1 MKKNIDML
9 NGPLFSSVLRF
20 AIPIVLTN
28 LLQIL
33 FNTADKIVVGQCC
46 GSISVAA
53 VSATSTLTTLF
64 VNFFIGF
71 SVGTGVT
78 VARALGNHNND
89 EVYRTV
95 HTALPT
101 ALICGG
107 ILSLAGIFFAPTIL
121 TWMGTPKTLMQLSTL
136 YVRIYFAGMV
146 FNMVYN
152 FSASILRAAGET
164 KLPLY
169 FLSIS
174 GVVNVI
180 LNIFFVTVFQ
190 MNVAGVALAT
200 AISQA
205 LSAILTVVALTRRTD
220 ACRFNLKHMR
230 IYGKQLASIV
240 RNGMPAGIQSSLFAL
255 SNMVIVSAINS
266 FNSEA
271 LISGHGAAASL
282 EAILHAVTGGF
293 ATTATNFVGQNAGAY
308 NFTRVKKVYYTCLGC
323 VATVV
328 STVSLI
334 FFFFG
339 KPLLSLFIPDSNE
352 AISFGILRLTYMGLP
367 YFLLGLM
374 DSSTG
379 TMRGLGYSLIP
390 MFITLMGACG
400 LRILWVYTVFEKYH
414 TIQSL
419 YISYPTSWLITFLVM
434 FVLFQITITNKIKTQ
449 KHTNFTKEVIPL

>member
-1 MKKNIDML
+1 MKKQINML
-9 NGPLFSSVLRF
+9 EGPLFGGILRF

-33 FNTADKIVVGQCC
+33 YNTADKIVVGQYC
-46 GSISVAA
+46 GSLSIAA
-53 VSATSTLTTLF
+53 ISATSTLTTLF

-71 SVGTGVT
+71 SVGTGVC
-78 VARALGNHNND
+78 VARALGGHKYD
-89 EVYRTV
+89 VVHRTV

-101 ALICGG
+101 AAICGG
-107 ILSLAGIFFAPTIL
+107 ILSVVGIFFAPTMLI
-121 TWMGTPKTLMQLSTL
+121 WMGTPETVLPLSTV
-136 YVRIYFAGMV
+136 YIRIYFAGML

-169 FLSIS
+169 FLTIA
-174 GVVNVI
+174 GVINVV
-180 LNIFFVTVFQ
+180 LNIFFVTAFR

-205 LSAILTVVALTRRTD
+205 ISAVLAVNALHRRKD
-220 ACRFNLKHMR
+220 ACRFIFKDIR
-230 IYGKQLASIV
+230 IYGKELKSII

-255 SNMVIVSAINS
+255 SNIIIVSAINS

-282 EAILHAVTGGF
+282 EAMIHAVTGGF
-293 ATTATNFVGQNAGAY
+293 STTTTNYVGQNAGAH
-308 NFTRVKKVYYTCLGC
+308 NFKRVKKIYYTCLGC
-323 VATVV
+323 MAPIVIGI
-328 STVSLI
+328 SLT
-334 FFFFG
+334 FFIFG
-339 KPLLSLFIPDSNE
+339 KPLLSLFITDSNE
-352 AISFGILRLTYMGLP
+352 AISYGILRLTYMGLP

-379 TMRGLGYSLIP
+379 AMRGLGYSVSP

-400 LRILWVYTVFEKYH
+400 LRIAWVYTVFEKIH

-419 YISYPTSWLITFLVM
+419 YISYPVSWIVTFSVLCIM
-434 FVLFQITITNKIKTQ
+434 FHISLSKKMHTQNKSPQRSTI
-449 KHTNFTKEVIPL
+449 